1 MSLPTPSTPLD
12 QRDPT
17 FRRPKLAHYST
28 PLDTFEPELAQV
40 HRHDKPRRRDH
51 APSLRAPGRLTPNLN
66 QLETLVD
73 ARLYEADP
81 GGLSRLDRCFEVVF
95 YYQPQS
101 PKGGDSTRS
110 SPANPWQGPSLP
122 HWETRRQPRQQRT
135 PFCSDFLW
143 AELGSAQTTCEP
155 NRCAS
160 PERWPLEPCLATSP
174 GRHAGG
180 RLARTARSA
189 AGLRPPPTP

>member
-110 SPANPWQGPSLP
+110 ESREPLARPILA
-122 HWETRRQPRQQRT
+122 T
-135 PFCSDFLW
+135 
-143 AELGSAQTTCEP
+143 LGD
-155 NRCAS
+155 AS
-160 PERWPLEPCLATSP
+160 PTTATTYAVLQRLSMGGTWQCANHVRAEPL
-174 GRHAGG
+174 
-180 RLARTARSA
+180 RLA
-189 AGLRPPPTP
+189 